1 MTDMDKWVA
10 FLAEFKIDVRAIEKP
25 DTRALV
31 IEAREEADGNVIAS
45 EGWQLLIEFEDDGS
59 FLSIGN

>member
-10 FLAEFKIDVRAIEKP
+10 FLAEFKIDVKAIEKP

-45 EGWQLLIEFEDDGS
+45 EGWRLLIEFEDDGS
-59 FLSIGN
+59 FLSIG